1 MSLKIGDQVENIQLY
16 NQDKEVTR
24 LVSTQTDFTLI
35 AFFPGAFTALCSI
48 GMNQI
53 DTYLD
58 DLKDKKITLVG
69 VSVDSPFA
77 LANWKEENNIR
88 YNLLSDFDRECVSK
102 FDVAFDNLGGIEGY
116 ISANRA
122 VMIVDKTC
130 KLVYQWIGEHPG
142 DEPNYDKL
150 LEIVKALE

>member
-58 DLKDKKITLVG
+58 DLKDKKIT
-69 VSVDSPFA
+69 
-77 LANWKEENNIR
+77 
-88 YNLLSDFDRECVSK
+88 
-102 FDVAFDNLGGIEGY
+102 
-116 ISANRA
+116 
-122 VMIVDKTC
+122 
-130 KLVYQWIGEHPG
+130 
-142 DEPNYDKL
+142 
-150 LEIVKALE
+150 